1 MANPIVLIH
10 AEGDDVHAQAVARCL
25 GELAV
30 AQCVLHREQCFQDW
44 TICCADD
51 EVVVD
56 VAGRGSWTADDVR
69 SVYWRRDFTIEP
81 AWVRWEGVTPET
93 ARFLAEQRSLHVNYA
108 VKRLIATTPFV
119 NEVDANRTASSKPL
133 QQHVARRCGL
143 RVPRTYLGSDPVRAE
158 AFART
163 LWAEGRRCCTKN
175 VESTH
180 VEIGGVKHARL
191 TKLFTDDSLGQLA
204 GLAACP
210 MFFQE
215 YVEKAAEY
223 RVTVVGGEVYA
234 CRIESQRAGGK
245 TAVDWRNYNV
255 AATPHY
261 AADLGEAMTGK
272 LVRLV
277 RTLGLTFGA
286 VDLVEDPNGEFW
298 FLEINPQGQW
308 LWIEDLTDL
317 PISMAIARH
326 LAEPSLIH
334 RRHDWHA
341 V

>member
-1 MANPIVLIH
+1 M
-10 AEGDDVHAQAVARCL
+10 Q
-25 GELAV
+25 
-30 AQCVLHREQCFQDW
+30 
-44 TICCADD
+44 
-51 EVVVD
+51 
-56 VAGRGSWTADDVR
+56 
-69 SVYWRRDFTIEP
+69 
-81 AWVRWEGVTPET
+81 WEGVAEPT

-108 VKRLIATTPFV
+108 FKRLIATTPFI
-119 NEVDANRTASSKPL
+119 NEIDANRTASSKVL
-133 QQHVARRCGL
+133 QHHVARLCGL

-158 AFART
+158 AFARS

-191 TKLFTDDSLGQLA
+191 TKLFTEDSLGQLA

-261 AADLGEAMTGK
+261 AADLGDAMTGK
-272 LVRLV
+272 LIRLV
-277 RTLGLTFGA
+277 RMLGLTFGA
-286 VDLVEDPNGEFW
+286 VDLVEDPDGEFW
-298 FLEINPQGQW
+298 FLEVNPQGQW
-308 LWIEDLTDL
+308 LWIEDLTEL
-317 PISMAIARH
+317 PISMSIARH

-334 RRHDWHA
+334 RRS
-341 V
+341 